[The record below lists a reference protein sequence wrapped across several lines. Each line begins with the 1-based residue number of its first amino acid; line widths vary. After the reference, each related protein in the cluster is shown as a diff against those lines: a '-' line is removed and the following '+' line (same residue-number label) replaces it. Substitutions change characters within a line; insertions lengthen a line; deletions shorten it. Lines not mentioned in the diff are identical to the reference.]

1 VPGSPKPSD
10 SDRGPTEIDWRKRAE
25 DAEREREA
33 LRREHEALR
42 RERDQLQREQER
54 LRHQIDHLK
63 RQLDQARRAGFRQAA
78 PFAKPLKNEPKRPG
92 RKAGPAYGRKGQRR
106 RPTRVDE
113 RYDAP
118 LPAHCPDCAGPVV
131 QTGVV
136 HQYQEELPVTRVVV
150 RQFDLHVGRCDGCGR
165 RVQGRHP
172 LQTSDAIGA
181 AAAQLGAQVI
191 ALVVVLN
198 KQLGLSFGKITTLLH
213 QLYGLTVT
221 RSGLVHAVHRAA
233 RHAAPT
239 YDALCAQVRGSP
251 MVSPDETG
259 WKVDGRLQWLWAFA
273 TPDTTV
279 YRIQPGR
286 GFEEAAAV
294 LGADFAGVL
303 VRDGWAPYRQF
314 TAAAHQTC
322 LAHLLR
328 RCRLVA
334 ADHPHTTFP
343 TDVQVILQHALDV
356 RDRHHAGVV
365 SAHGLAVVRGH
376 LIARLAERLER
387 PSRVKDVQRCAAH
400 LQREFTAVWSFLF
413 DPTIDAT
420 NWRAEHAIRP
430 AVVTRKVCGGNRSWA
445 GANSQQILA
454 SVIRTASQREVNP
467 HVVLASLLQVRTPQV
482 VAELN

>member
-1 VPGSPKPSD
+1 MPS
-10 SDRGPTEIDWRKRAE
+10 
-25 DAEREREA
+25 
-33 LRREHEALR
+33 
-42 RERDQLQREQER
+42 
-54 LRHQIDHLK
+54 
-63 RQLDQARRAGFRQAA
+63 
-78 PFAKPLKNEPKRPG
+78 
-92 RKAGPAYGRKGQRR
+92 
-106 RPTRVDE
+106 RVDE
-113 RYDAP
+113 RYDVP
-118 LPAHCPDCAGPVV
+118 LPAQCPTCAGPVV
-131 QTGVV
+131 ETAITT
-136 HQYQEELPVTRVVV
+136 QYQEELPVTRVVV
-150 RQFDLHVGRCDGCGR
+150 RQFDLHVGRCHGCGR

-181 AAAQLGAQVI
+181 AAAQLGAQMI

-198 KQLGLSFGKITTLLH
+198 KQLGLSFGKIATLLQ

-221 RSGLVHAVHRAA
+221 RSALVHAVHRMA
-233 RHAAPT
+233 RQARPT
-239 YDALCAQVRGSP
+239 YDALCARVRGSP

-259 WKVDGRLQWLWAFA
+259 WKVAGLLQWLWVFA

-334 ADHPHTTFP
+334 ADHPHTTFA
-343 TDVQVILQHALDV
+343 TDVHAILQQALAV
-356 RDRHHAGVV
+356 RDRHQAGVV
-365 SAHGLAVVRGH
+365 SAHGLAVARGH
-376 LIARLAERLER
+376 LIARLAARLDR
-387 PSRVKDVQRCAAH
+387 PSGVPDVERFATH
-400 LQREFTAVWSFLF
+400 LAREFTAIWSFLF

-430 AVVTRKVCGGNRSWA
+430 IVVTRKVCGGNRSWA
-445 GANSQQILA
+445 GADSQQILA
-454 SVIRTASQREVNP
+454 SVIRTASQRAMNP
-467 HVVLASLLQVRTPQV
+467 HVMLASMLQMRTPHV
-482 VAELN
+482 VAGLN

>member
-1 VPGSPKPSD
+1 VRESPQPSD

-33 LRREHEALR
+33 LRRE
-42 RERDQLQREQER
+42 RDQLQREQER

-63 RQLDQARRAGFRQAA
+63 RQLAQARRAGFRQAA
-78 PFAKPLKNEPKRPG
+78 PFAKPLKPHPKHPG
-92 RKAGPAYGRKGQRR
+92 RKAGRAYGRKARR
-106 RPTRVDE
+106 RMPSPVDE
-113 RYDAP
+113 RYDVP
-118 LPAHCPDCAGPVV
+118 LPPQCPSCAGPVV
-131 QTGVV
+131 ETGVAT
-136 HQYQEELPVTRVVV
+136 QYQEELPVVRVVV
-150 RQFDLHVGRCDGCGR
+150 RQFDLHVGRCEECGR

-191 ALVVVLN
+191 ALVAVLN
-198 KQLGLSFGKITTLLH
+198 KQLGLSFGKITTLLQ

-233 RHAAPT
+233 RQAAPT
-239 YDALCAQVRGSP
+239 YDALCAEVRGSP
-251 MVSPDETG
+251 MVTPDETG
-259 WKVDGRLQWLWAFA
+259 WKVAGRLQWLWAFA

-294 LGADFAGVL
+294 LGVDFAGVL

-314 TAAAHQTC
+314 TAAVHQTC

-328 RCRLVA
+328 RCRLIA
-334 ADHPHTTFP
+334 ADHPHTTFA
-343 TDVQVILQHALDV
+343 TDVQAILQQALAV
-356 RDRHHAGVV
+356 RDRYHAGVV
-365 SAHGLAVVRGH
+365 SAQGLAVVRGQ
-376 LIARLAERLER
+376 LITRLADRLDR
-387 PSRVKDVQRCAAH
+387 PSRVPDVERFAAH
-400 LQREFTAVWSFLF
+400 LDREFTAIWTFLF

-445 GANSQQILA
+445 GADSQQILA

-467 HVVLASLLQVRTPQV
+467 HTVLASLLQARTPHV
-482 VAELN
+482 IAELN

>member
-1 VPGSPKPSD
+1 MPEPPKTDDARRRPND
-10 SDRGPTEIDWRKRAE
+10 ADWRKRAE
-25 DAEREREA
+25 DAERERER
-33 LRREHEALR
+33 LRREN
-42 RERDQLQREQER
+42 ER
-54 LRHQIDHLK
+54 LRQQVEHLK
-63 RQLDQARRAGFRQAA
+63 RQLNDARRAGFRQAA
-78 PFAKPLKNEPKRPG
+78 PFAKSLKKHPTRPG
-92 RKAGPAYGRKGQRR
+92 RKAGRAYGRKGHRR
-106 RPTRVDE
+106 VPPRVDE
-113 RYDAP
+113 RYDVP
-118 LPAHCPDCAGPVV
+118 LPAQCPTCAEPVV
-131 QTGVV
+131 ETAVAT
-136 HQYQEELPVTRVVV
+136 QYQEELPVARVVV
-150 RQFDLHVGRCDGCGR
+150 RQFDLHVGRCTGCGR

-198 KQLGLSFGKITTLLH
+198 KQLGLSFAKITSLLQ

-221 RSGLVHAVHRAA
+221 RSALVHAVHRTA
-233 RHAAPT
+233 RQARPT
-239 YDALCAQVRGSP
+239 YDALCAHVRGSP

-259 WKVDGRLQWLWAFA
+259 WKVAGLLQWLWVFA

-334 ADHPHTTFP
+334 ADHPHATFA
-343 TDVQVILQHALDV
+343 TDVQAILQQALAV
-356 RDRHHAGVV
+356 RDRFLSGEL
-365 SAHGLAVVRGH
+365 SAAGLAIARGQ
-376 LIARLAERLER
+376 LIARLAARLDR
-387 PSRVKDVQRCAAH
+387 ASGVPDVARFAAH
-400 LQREFTAVWSFLF
+400 LDREFTAIWSFLF

-430 AVVTRKVCGGNRSWA
+430 IVVTRKVCGGNRSWE
-445 GANSQQILA
+445 GAESQQILA
-454 SVIRTASQREVNP
+454 SVIRTASQRDVNP
-467 HVVLASLLQVRTPQV
+467 HVVLASMLHRRTPSV

>member
-1 VPGSPKPSD
+1 MPEAPQTDDANRRPND
-10 SDRGPTEIDWRKRAE
+10 ADWRKRAE
-25 DAEREREA
+25 DAERDRER
-33 LRREHEALR
+33 LRREN
-42 RERDQLQREQER
+42 ER
-54 LRHQIDHLK
+54 LRQQVEHLK
-63 RQLDQARRAGFRQAA
+63 RQLDDARRAGFRQAA
-78 PFAKPLKNEPKRPG
+78 PFAKPLKKHPRRPG
-92 RKAGPAYGRKGQRR
+92 RKAGRAYGRKGHRR
-106 RPTRVDE
+106 MPSRVDE
-113 RYDAP
+113 RYDVP
-118 LPAHCPDCAGPVV
+118 LPAQCPTCAGPVV
-131 QTGVV
+131 ETAITT
-136 HQYQEELPVTRVVV
+136 QYQEELPVTRVVV
-150 RQFDLHVGRCDGCGR
+150 RQFDLHVGRCHGCGR

-181 AAAQLGAQVI
+181 AAAQLGAQMI

-198 KQLGLSFGKITTLLH
+198 KQLGLSFGKIATLLQ

-221 RSGLVHAVHRAA
+221 RSALVHAVHRMA
-233 RHAAPT
+233 RQARPT
-239 YDALCAQVRGSP
+239 YDALCARVRGSP

-259 WKVDGRLQWLWAFA
+259 WKVAGLLQWLWVFA

-334 ADHPHTTFP
+334 ADHPHTTFA
-343 TDVQVILQHALDV
+343 TDVHAILQQALAV
-356 RDRHHAGVV
+356 RDRHQAGVV
-365 SAHGLAVVRGH
+365 SAHGLAVARGH
-376 LIARLAERLER
+376 LIARLAARLDR
-387 PSRVKDVQRCAAH
+387 PSGVPDVERFATH
-400 LQREFTAVWSFLF
+400 LAREFTAIWSFLF

-430 AVVTRKVCGGNRSWA
+430 IVVTRKVCGGNRSWA
-445 GANSQQILA
+445 GADSQQILA
-454 SVIRTASQREVNP
+454 SVIRTASQRAMNP
-467 HVVLASLLQVRTPQV
+467 HVMLASMLQMRTPHV
-482 VAELN
+482 VAGLN

>member
-1 VPGSPKPSD
+1 VPEAPKTDDANRRPND
-10 SDRGPTEIDWRKRAE
+10 AEWRKRAE
-25 DAEREREA
+25 DAERDRER
-33 LRREHEALR
+33 LRREN
-42 RERDQLQREQER
+42 ER
-54 LRHQIDHLK
+54 LRQQVEHLK
-63 RQLDQARRAGFRQAA
+63 RQLDDARRAGFRQAA
-78 PFAKPLKNEPKRPG
+78 PFAKPLKKDPKRPG
-92 RKAGPAYGRKGQRR
+92 RKAGRAYGRKGHRR
-106 RPTRVDE
+106 MPLRIDE
-113 RYDAP
+113 RYDVP
-118 LPAHCPDCAGPVV
+118 LPAQCPTCAGPVV
-131 QTGVV
+131 ETAVTT
-136 HQYQEELPVTRVVV
+136 QYQEELPVTRVVV
-150 RQFDLHVGRCDGCGR
+150 RQFDLHVGRCTGCGR

-198 KQLGLSFGKITTLLH
+198 KQLGLSFGKIATLLQ
-213 QLYGLTVT
+213 QLYGLSVT
-221 RSGLVHAVHRAA
+221 RSALVHAVHRMA
-233 RHAAPT
+233 RQARPT
-239 YDALCAQVRGSP
+239 YDALCARVRGSP

-259 WKVDGRLQWLWAFA
+259 WKVAGLLQWLWVFA

-334 ADHPHTTFP
+334 ADHPHATFA
-343 TDVQVILQHALDV
+343 TDVQAILQQALAV
-356 RDRHHAGVV
+356 RDRHQSGVV
-365 SAHGLAVVRGH
+365 SAQGLAVARGH
-376 LIARLAERLER
+376 LIARLAARLDR
-387 PSRVKDVQRCAAH
+387 PSTLPDVERFAAH
-400 LQREFTAVWSFLF
+400 LDREFTAIWSFLF

-430 AVVTRKVCGGNRSWA
+430 IVVTRKVCGGNRSWA
-445 GANSQQILA
+445 GADSQQILA
-454 SVIRTASQREVNP
+454 SVVRTASQRDLNP
-467 HVVLASLLQVRTPQV
+467 HVVLASMLHLRTPGV
-482 VAELN
+482 IAELN

>member
-1 VPGSPKPSD
+1 MPESPKTDDAERRPND
-10 SDRGPTEIDWRKRAE
+10 TDWRKRAE
-25 DAEREREA
+25 EAERERER
-33 LRREHEALR
+33 LRREN
-42 RERDQLQREQER
+42 ER
-54 LRHQIDHLK
+54 LRQQVEQLK
-63 RQLDQARRAGFRQAA
+63 RQLDDARRAGFRQAA
-78 PFAKPLKNEPKRPG
+78 PFAKPLKKDPRRPG
-92 RKAGPAYGRKGQRR
+92 RKAGRAYGPKGH
-106 RPTRVDE
+106 RPIPGRVDE
-113 RYDAP
+113 RYDVP
-118 LPAHCPDCAGPVV
+118 LPARCPTCAGPVV
-131 QTGVV
+131 ETAVTT
-136 HQYQEELPVTRVVV
+136 QYQEELPVTRVVV

-198 KQLGLSFGKITTLLH
+198 KQLGLSFGKIATLLQ

-221 RSGLVHAVHRAA
+221 RSALIHAVHRMA
-233 RHAAPT
+233 RQARPT
-239 YDALCAQVRGSP
+239 YDALCARVRGSP
-251 MVSPDETG
+251 IVSPDETG
-259 WKVDGRLQWLWAFA
+259 WKVAGLLQWLWVFA

-286 GFEEAAAV
+286 GFAEAAAV
-294 LGADFAGVL
+294 LGADFSGVL

-334 ADHPHTTFP
+334 ADHPHATFA
-343 TDVQVILQHALDV
+343 TDVQAILQQALAL
-356 RDRHHAGVV
+356 RDRYQSGVV
-365 SAHGLAVVRGH
+365 SAQGLAVARGH
-376 LIARLAERLER
+376 LIARLASRLDR
-387 PSRVKDVQRCAAH
+387 PSGVPDVERFATH
-400 LQREFTAVWSFLF
+400 LDREFAAIWSFLF

-430 AVVTRKVCGGNRSWA
+430 IVVTRKVCGGNRSWA
-445 GANSQQILA
+445 GADSQQILA
-454 SVIRTASQREVNP
+454 SVVRTASQRDLNP
-467 HVVLASLLQVRTPQV
+467 HIVLASMLQLRTPRV

>member
-1 VPGSPKPSD
+1 M
-10 SDRGPTEIDWRKRAE
+10 
-25 DAEREREA
+25 
-33 LRREHEALR
+33 
-42 RERDQLQREQER
+42 
-54 LRHQIDHLK
+54 
-63 RQLDQARRAGFRQAA
+63 
-78 PFAKPLKNEPKRPG
+78 
-92 RKAGPAYGRKGQRR
+92 
-106 RPTRVDE
+106 
-113 RYDAP
+113 P
-118 LPAHCPDCAGPVV
+118 LPAQCPTCAGPVV
-131 QTGVV
+131 ETAVAT
-136 HQYQEELPVTRVVV
+136 QYQEELPVTRVVV
-150 RQFDLHVGRCDGCGR
+150 RQFDLHVGRCEGCGR

-198 KQLGLSFGKITTLLH
+198 KQLGLSFGKITTLLQ

-221 RSGLVHAVHRAA
+221 RSGLVQAVHRAA
-233 RHAAPT
+233 RQAAPT
-239 YDALCAQVRGSP
+239 YDALCARVRGSP

-259 WKVDGRLQWLWAFA
+259 WKVEGRLQWLWAFA

-286 GFEEAAAV
+286 GFEEAATV

-334 ADHPHTTFP
+334 ADHPHTTFA
-343 TDVQVILQHALDV
+343 TDVQAILQHALDV
-356 RDRHHAGVV
+356 RDRYHAGVV
-365 SAHGLAVVRGH
+365 SAHGLAVVRGQ
-376 LIARLAERLER
+376 LITRLAERLDR
-387 PSRVKDVQRCAAH
+387 PSRVPDVQRFAAH
-400 LQREFTAVWSFLF
+400 LQREFTAIWSFLF

-445 GANSQQILA
+445 GADSQQILA

-467 HVVLASLLQVRTPQV
+467 HVVLASMLQVRTPQV

>member
-1 VPGSPKPSD
+1 MPEQPKADEADGRPN
-10 SDRGPTEIDWRKRAE
+10 EADWRKRAE
-25 DAEREREA
+25 EAERERDR
-33 LRREHEALR
+33 LRREN
-42 RERDQLQREQER
+42 ER
-54 LRHQIDHLK
+54 LRQQVDHLK
-63 RQLDQARRAGFRQAA
+63 RQLDDARRAGFRQAA
-78 PFAKPLKNEPKRPG
+78 PFAKPLKPHPKRPG
-92 RKAGPAYGRKGQRR
+92 RKAGRAYGLKARR
-106 RPTRVDE
+106 RIPSQVDE
-113 RYDAP
+113 RYDVP
-118 LPAHCPDCAGPVV
+118 LPTQCPTCAGRVV
-131 QTGVV
+131 ETAVAT
-136 HQYQEELPVTRVVV
+136 QYQEELPVTRVVV

-198 KQLGLSFGKITTLLH
+198 KQLGLSFGKITTLLQ

-233 RHAAPT
+233 RQAAPT
-239 YDALCAQVRGSP
+239 YDALCARVRASP

-259 WKVDGRLQWLWAFA
+259 WKVAGRLQWLWAFA

-334 ADHPHTTFP
+334 ADHPHTTFA
-343 TDVQVILQHALDV
+343 TDVQAILQQALAV

-365 SAHGLAVVRGH
+365 SAHGLAVVRGQ
-376 LIARLAERLER
+376 LITRLAECLDR
-387 PSRVKDVQRCAAH
+387 PSRVPDVQRFAAH
-400 LQREFTAVWSFLF
+400 LQREFAAVWSFMF

-445 GANSQQILA
+445 GADSQQILI

-467 HVVLASLLQVRTPQV
+467 HVVLASMLQVRTPHM